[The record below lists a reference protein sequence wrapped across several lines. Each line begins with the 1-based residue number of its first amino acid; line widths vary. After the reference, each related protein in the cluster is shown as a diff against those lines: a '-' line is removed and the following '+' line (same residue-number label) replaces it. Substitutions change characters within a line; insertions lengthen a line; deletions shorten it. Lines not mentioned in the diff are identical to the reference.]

1 MWQLPDF
8 AIAQAKTRL
17 EINGSE
23 DDSTKNYRWH
33 VHGAFDPESLRPFLT
48 ASNAAR
54 GFAIA
59 KFTEPLALDVD
70 VAGRLYDYDSMSA
83 SGRVALTNFAVR
95 GETFGD
101 AASALNYTNRVLEF
115 LNPLMHTG
123 TQMMTADKVTL
134 DFNARL
140 IHFTNG
146 FSTTDPEMIAR
157 AIGPK
162 TGRLVEPYHFLQ
174 PPTARVNGQVP
185 LRDMNGGRDMED
197 VDMRFDVIKGAPF
210 EWLKLKTTNI
220 VGTIRWQGQVLIL
233 TNVTAAFYGGDGNGF
248 ANFDF
253 RVLHEGA
260 DFQFTVNVTNANLH
274 LLAMDLSTPTNHLEG
289 TLTGQLVVTNADS
302 RSWRTWNGYGSVKLR
317 DGLLWD
323 IPVFSIVSPVL
334 NAVSPGLGNSRATDA
349 SAKFIITNGVFF
361 SDTLEIRST
370 MMRLQYT
377 GTVDLKQNV
386 NARATAQLLRDTWAV
401 GPVISSVLW
410 PVSKLFEYQITG
422 TLQKPKSQPVLLPM
436 KLLLM
441 PLHPIRS
448 LEEIL
453 PAGDTNAP
461 PVN

>member
-1 MWQLPDF
+1 M
-8 AIAQAKTRL
+8 TRR
-17 EINGSE
+17 
-23 DDSTKNYRWH
+23 KNYRWH
-33 VHGAFDPESLRPFLT
+33 IRGAFDPEVVAAFFNGEQRRARFCDCEIHPSRWRWMWMWADACMITT
-48 ASNAAR
+48 AS
-54 GFAIA
+54 
-59 KFTEPLALDVD
+59 
-70 VAGRLYDYDSMSA
+70 SA
-83 SGRVALTNFAVR
+83 SGRVALTNFSVR

-101 AASALNYTNRVLEF
+101 VASALNYTNRVLEF

-123 TQMMTADKVTL
+123 AQMMTADKVTL
-134 DFNARL
+134 DFNTRL
-140 IHFTNG
+140 IYFTNG
-146 FSTTDPEMIAR
+146 FSTADPEMVAR

-233 TNVTAAFYGGDGNGF
+233 TNVAAAFYGGNGNGF

-253 RVLHEGA
+253 RVPHEGA

-274 LLAMDLSTPTNHLEG
+274 LLAVDLSTPTNHLEG

-302 RSWRTWNGYGSVKLR
+302 RSWRTWNGYGRVKLR

-323 IPVFSIVSPVL
+323 IPVFSILSPVL
-334 NAVSPGLGNSRATDA
+334 NTVSPGLGNSRATDA
-349 SAKFIITNGVFF
+349 SAKFIITNGVFS

-386 NARATAQLLRDTWAV
+386 NARARRNCCATPGRSV
-401 GPVISSVLW
+401 RSSARCC
-410 PVSKLFEYQITG
+410 G
-422 TLQKPKSQPVLLPM
+422 
-436 KLLLM
+436 
-441 PLHPIRS
+441 R
-448 LEEIL
+448 
-453 PAGDTNAP
+453 
-461 PVN
+461 